1 MTFFNEPCRDHM
13 CAQCAR
19 NFDKLVDG
27 LLRQLYPKVAVM
39 KEVLSKYSM
48 RNDSDKFTK
57 IIQKHLNIN
66 DLVDKNK
73 DLTFDIKFPNNYL
86 TYEISE
92 LENRIAGNEAFR
104 FSDTLKEGEAYVQL
118 VTVCRA
124 TLCDKCYTLYRYK
137 PAFITKLTRLY
148 FRCSNVNTIYNH
160 LSKRPDLVKALTD
173 KCKPGKQKFSD
184 VVKGRLFEF
193 KDEEHKFIHPDWKG
207 TDYHFRKI
215 FGVPLLLSG
224 IVPSD
229 HFGRLHSR
237 YFNDVI
243 AGHPKASNGWMR
255 DAMDE
260 MEDDGIFT

>member
-19 NFDKLVDG
+19 NFDKLVEG
-27 LLRQLYPKVAVM
+27 LLMEFYPRVAAM

-48 RNDSDKFTK
+48 RNDSKKFTQ

-66 DLVDKNK
+66 ELIDLNK
-73 DLTFDIKFPNNYL
+73 DTCIKFPNQHL
-86 TYEISE
+86 SYEISE
-92 LENRIAGNEAFR
+92 LENRISGDESFR
-104 FSDTLKEGEAYVQL
+104 FDNTLKEGEVYVPL
-118 VTVCRA
+118 ITVCRA
-124 TLCDKCYTLYRYK
+124 TLCDKCYSMYRYK
-137 PAFITKLTRLY
+137 LLFINKLIKLY

-160 LSKRPDLVKALTD
+160 LSKRPDLVKVLTD

-184 VVKGRLFEF
+184 AVKGRLFEF

-255 DAMDE
+255 EAMDQ
-260 MEDDGIFT
+260 MEDDGVFA